1 MANKFAFALG
11 SNGLF
16 INRHFG
22 DSSVFRLYRK
32 EENGALVFEAELE
45 NPFKEF
51 DESQSHGSKTKGQGI
66 VEFLKSHGVEAIVSR
81 QFGPNI
87 KIVHRHFIPI
97 KTRVETPEEVL
108 MLIEKNMKWIA
119 EEWNSH
125 SESYRMFVLKNGIV
139 KMVVDNK

>member
-32 EENGALVFEAELE
+32 EENGTLVFEAEVE
-45 NPFKEF
+45 NPFREF
-51 DESQSHGSKTKGQGI
+51 DESQAHGSKAKGQGI
-66 VEFLKSHGVEAIVSR
+66 VEFLRNHGVEAIVSR

-97 KTRVETPEEVL
+97 KTGVETPEEVL
-108 MLIEKNMKWIA
+108 LLIEKNMKWIA
-119 EEWNSH
+119 EEWNTR
-125 SESYRMFVLKNGIV
+125 SEAYHLFALKNGIV